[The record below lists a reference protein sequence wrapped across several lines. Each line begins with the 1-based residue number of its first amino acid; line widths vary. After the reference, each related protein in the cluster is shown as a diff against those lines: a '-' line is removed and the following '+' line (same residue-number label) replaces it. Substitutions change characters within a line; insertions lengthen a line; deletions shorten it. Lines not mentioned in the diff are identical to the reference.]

1 MEERKQ
7 KEIEHYDKRA
17 ESRLEN
23 GKKKK
28 GSFEDF
34 QQSPLSSF
42 KFIYNFLKEKCEN
55 KKVLDYGCGDGIHS
69 VWLADLGAEVKAID
83 LSEKSLQ
90 IAKARV
96 GAGNAEFLKMDCEA
110 LNFPGSSFDII
121 FDGGTFSSLDFKK
134 VLFELRRVLKPEG
147 FVIGIETFGHNPFT
161 NLKRKINKIT
171 KKRTKWAV
179 SHIIKDKDL
188 ELAKGY
194 FDKIEVYYFHLISWI
209 AFPFLNLPGGR
220 FLLKSLEKIEG
231 FLLFAFPFLRRYCFK
246 IVFILSDP
254 KKRKY

>member
-1 MEERKQ
+1 MEGRKQ

-17 ESRLEN
+17 ESWMEN

-28 GSFEDF
+28 GNFEDF
-34 QQSPLSSF
+34 QPLLLSSF

-55 KKVLDYGCGDGIHS
+55 KKVLDYGCGDGMHS
-69 VWLADLGAEVKAID
+69 VRLADLGAEVKAID

-96 GAGNAEFLKMDCEA
+96 GTGNVEFLKMDCEI
-110 LNFPGSSFDII
+110 LNFPDSYFDII
-121 FDGGTFSSLDFKK
+121 FDGGTFSSLDLSKA
-134 VLFELRRVLKPEG
+134 LPELARVLRPNG
-147 FVIGIETFGHNPFT
+147 FLFGIETFGHNPLT

-171 KKRTKWAV
+171 KKRTEWAV
-179 SHIIKDKDL
+179 NHIIKDKDL

-194 FDKIEVYYFHLISWI
+194 FDKIEVHYFHLISWL
-209 AFPFLNLPGGR
+209 AFPSLNLSGGR

-246 IVFILSDP
+246 IVFVFSKP
-254 KKRKY
+254 RK